1 MVFKDRHDA
10 GKKLAN
16 LLEKYSQASNG
27 VVLGL
32 PRGGVVTGFEVA
44 KSLNLPLDVISPMKI
59 GAPSNPEYAIGAI
72 TETGEGIFNIAEV
85 EWLEISKKYLE
96 ESVKTAKAEAE
107 KRLKLFRNGRKP
119 LNLEGATAIVVDDGM
134 ATGLTMQAAIV
145 SLRQANAKKIIVAVP
160 VAPIDSLMAIKALAD
175 EVHCLETPSNFHA
188 VGQFYESF
196 EQVNAPEVI
205 ELLKEANHSRM
216 TNSK

>member
-10 GKKLAN
+10 GKKLAH

-27 VVLGL
+27 VILGL
-32 PRGGVVTGFEVA
+32 PRGGVVTAFEVA
-44 KSLNLPLDVISPMKI
+44 KSLKLPLDIISPMKI

-72 TETGEGIFNIAEV
+72 TETGEGLFNIAEV

-107 KRLKLFRNGRKP
+107 KRLKLFRAGRKP
-119 LNLEGATAIVVDDGM
+119 LNLEGAIAIVIDDGI

-145 SLRQANAKKIIVAVP
+145 SLRQAKAKKIIVAVP
-160 VAPIDSLMAIKALAD
+160 VAPMDSLMGIKSLAD
-175 EVHCLETPSNFHA
+175 EVYCLDTPPKFQA
-188 VGQFYESF
+188 VGQFYENF
-196 EQVNAPEVI
+196 EEVKAPEVI
-205 ELLKEANHSRM
+205 GLLKEANSNRL
-216 TNSK
+216 SKSK